1 MVEQIKSAGGKAV
14 ANYDSVENGEAI
26 IETAIKSFGGIHILL
41 NNAGILRD
49 ISFKNMKDE
58 DWDLIFK
65 VHVTGAYKVCDPCS
79 AERPVLT
86 SSSARKQHGHIS
98 ENRSMVVSST
108 QPRPLVYS
116 AALDNATTQ
125 VCSTR

>member
-26 IETAIKSFGGIHILL
+26 IETAIKSFGGIHILI

-65 VHVTGAYKVCDPCS
+65 VHVTGAYKVCCS
-79 AERPVLT
+79 SP
-86 SSSARKQHGHIS
+86 GH
-98 ENRSMVVSST
+98 VT
-108 QPRPLVYS
+108 C
-116 AALDNATTQ
+116 ADDK
-125 VCSTR
+125 